1 MLVAGFGRIRQM
13 RKTSCSLLVA
23 LTWLF
28 CGPASAEIPAAFFET
43 RCFACHNAGLKS
55 GSVDL
60 QALVSGGM
68 TEDSRDTWLTVAHK
82 LAAGEMPPPGTPR
95 PPQDEVKRAAQWIT
109 DEIARVDSLVEPD
122 PGRVTARRLN
132 RAEYNNTVRDLLGVD
147 LSPADDFPADDS
159 GYGFDNIADA
169 LSLSPV
175 LMERYLT
182 AAEKVVRAALFG
194 PPAIQ
199 PTVVRHQPP
208 YRFGADGGDNAR
220 FLADLEYSINDYD
233 ITGLS
238 HPSALH
244 AAHDFPASGIYEFR
258 ISPDGNRPKPSD
270 PFEVIVWMDGRQ
282 TASVQMTASYSPTGM
297 EGEDQ
302 QIRFW
307 VEAGRHEIA
316 VATPRVYEGLPAKY
330 GGLNPTK
337 KPAPPPPSF
346 DPPPGA
352 TPEQIE
358 ELERRAERWKRD
370 EEKPALIS
378 DLSFRINFIEIS
390 GPFEQAMGPAR
401 ESLSKV
407 YACEYAARET
417 VPGCARQTLANF
429 ARRAFRRPATAAETD
444 RLMALFD
451 QARERGNAFDESI
464 AVGLQAVLVSPQ
476 FLFRMEQD
484 PPAGEERKLGDFE
497 LASRLSYFLWSTM
510 PDEELLSLA
519 EQGRLSDPATLHAQ
533 VRRMM
538 QDARAS
544 ALAENFGGQWL
555 QFRALESAQPD
566 KALFSRFDHY
576 LRWSMEQETKLLFEH
591 IMRDD
596 RSVLDFVNAGY
607 SYLNENLARFYGI
620 PGVRGPEFRRV
631 DLSATQRRGVLTH
644 GSVLTVSSYATRTS
658 PVLRGKWVLENLLN
672 QPPPPPPPDVPALD
686 ESKTGK
692 ELSMRAQME
701 AHRANPVCAS
711 CHARMDPLGFGLEN
725 FDAIGQWRTHEG
737 EFEIDPSGALP
748 DGSAFASPRELADI
762 LAKQDEAF
770 GLAISEKLLIYA
782 LGRGLKPHD
791 RPVLKRIAERLKA
804 DDYRFSSLVMGIVDS
819 LPFQYRKAEE
829 NL

>member
-1 MLVAGFGRIRQM
+1 ML
-13 RKTSCSLLVA
+13 SCATAWAEAPA
-23 LTWLF
+23 L
-28 CGPASAEIPAAFFET
+28 FEA
-43 RCFACHNAGLKS
+43 RCFACHNAALKS
-55 GSVDL
+55 GSVDMEG
-60 QALVSGGM
+60 LVSDGM
-68 TEDSRDTWLTVAHK
+68 TEETRETWETVAHK
-82 LAAGEMPPPGTPR
+82 LTTGEMPPPGMPR
-95 PPQDEVKRAAQWIT
+95 PPQDEVKQAAQWIA
-109 DEIARVDSLVEPD
+109 DEIARADSLIEPD

-147 LSPADDFPADDS
+147 LSPADDFPVDDS

-194 PPAIQ
+194 LPPMK

-208 YRFGADGGDNAR
+208 YRFGADGGDNQR
-220 FLADLEYSINDYD
+220 FIKDLEYSIDDYD

-270 PFEVIVWMDGRQ
+270 PFEVIVWIDGRRV
-282 TASVQMTASYSPTGM
+282 ASVQMTASYSATGM

-302 QIRFW
+302 QVRFW

-337 KPAPPPPSF
+337 KPMPPPPSF
-346 DPPPGA
+346 DPPADA
-352 TPEQIE
+352 TPEQIARLKAFA
-358 ELERRAERWKRD
+358 ELAKKQA
-370 EEKPALIS
+370 EKPPLIS

-390 GPFEQAMGPAR
+390 GPFEQEMGPSA
-401 ESLSKV
+401 ESLAKV
-407 YACEYAARET
+407 FACEYAARET
-417 VPGCARQTLANF
+417 MPGCAQKTLTNF
-429 ARRAFRRPATAAETD
+429 ARRAFRRPATAAEMD
-444 RLMALFD
+444 RLMGLFE
-451 QARERGNAFDESI
+451 QARERGNSFDESM

-476 FLFRMEQD
+476 FLFRVEQD
-484 PPAGEERKLGDFE
+484 PPAGQERRLNDFE
-497 LASRLSYFLWSTM
+497 IASRLSYFLWSTM

-519 EQGRLSDPATLHAQ
+519 EQGRLSDKATLHEQ

-538 QDARAS
+538 QDPKAE
-544 ALAENFGGQWL
+544 ALVENFGGQWL
-555 QFRALESAQPD
+555 QFRALESAEPD

-576 LRWSMEQETKLLFEH
+576 LSWSMEQETKLLFEH
-591 IMRDD
+591 IMHDD
-596 RSVLDFVNAGY
+596 KSVLDFVNAKY
-607 SYLNENLARFYGI
+607 SYLNEDLARFYGI
-620 PGVRGPEFRRV
+620 KGVRGPEFRRV
-631 DLSATQRRGVLTH
+631 DLSGTERAGVLGQ

-672 QPPPPPPPDVPALD
+672 QPPPPPPPNVPALD

-692 ELSMRAQME
+692 EMSMRAQME
-701 AHRANPVCAS
+701 AHRANAVCAS

-725 FDAIGQWRTHEG
+725 FDAIGRWRTHEG
-737 EFEIDPSGALP
+737 DFEIDPSGKLP
-748 DGSAFASPRELADI
+748 DGRTFSGPRELADM

-791 RPVLKRIAERLKA
+791 RPVLKQIAEQLKA

-829 NL
+829 DL

>member
-1 MLVAGFGRIRQM
+1 M
-13 RKTSCSLLVA
+13 RKTGQGFLIAITA
-23 LTWLF
+23 L
-28 CGPASAEIPAAFFET
+28 CCAKAPAAIPASFFEA

-55 GSVDL
+55 GSVDIE
-60 QALVSGGM
+60 ALVSGGM
-68 TEDSRDTWLTVAHK
+68 TEESRETWQTVAHK
-82 LAAGEMPPPGTPR
+82 LNAGEMPPPGLPR
-95 PPQDEVKRAAQWIT
+95 PPQDEVKQAAQWIA
-109 DEIARVDSLVEPD
+109 DEIARLDSLIEPD

-147 LSPADDFPADDS
+147 LRPADDFPADDS

-182 AAEKVVRAALFG
+182 AAEQVVRAALFG
-194 PPAIQ
+194 LPAMQ

-208 YRFGADGGDNAR
+208 YRFGADGGDNKR
-220 FLADLEYSINDYD
+220 FLEDLEYSIDDYD
-233 ITGLS
+233 VTGLS
-238 HPSALH
+238 HASALH
-244 AAHDFPASGIYEFR
+244 AAHTFPASGIYEFR
-258 ISPDGNRPKPSD
+258 ISPDGNRPRPSD
-270 PFEVIVWMDGRQ
+270 PFEGILWVDGKQR
-282 TASVQMTASYSPTGM
+282 ASIQLTASYSATGM

-302 QIRFW
+302 QVRVWI
-307 VEAGRHEIA
+307 EGGPHEIA
-316 VATPRVYEGLPAKY
+316 VAVPRIYEGLPARY

-337 KPAPPPPSF
+337 KPMPEPDELKPPA
-346 DPPPGA
+346 GA
-352 TPEQIE
+352 TPEEIAQFKAFA
-358 ELERRAERWKRD
+358 ERRRARED
-370 EEKPALIS
+370 GPGQIS
-378 DLSFRINFIEIS
+378 DVSFRFNFVEIS
-390 GPFEQAMGPAR
+390 GPFEQELGPTAESLAKIFPCGHAPGEHEPSCAR
-401 ESLSKV
+401 EALTK
-407 YACEYAARET
+407 
-417 VPGCARQTLANF
+417 F
-429 ARRAFRRPATAAETD
+429 ARRAFRRPATATEIE
-444 RLMALFD
+444 RLTGLFD
-451 QARERGNAFDESI
+451 QAVSRGNTFEESI

-476 FLFRMEQD
+476 FLFRVEND
-484 PPAGEERKLGDFE
+484 PPTGQERRLSDFE

-519 EQGRLSDPATLHAQ
+519 EQGQLSDKATLHKQ
-533 VRRMM
+533 VQRMI
-538 QDARAS
+538 QDPKAA

-555 QFRALESAQPD
+555 QFRALESAEPD

-576 LRWSMEQETKLLFEH
+576 LSWSMEQETKLLFEH

-596 RSVLDFVNAGY
+596 KSVLDFVNAKY
-607 SYLNENLARFYGI
+607 SYLNEDLARFYGI
-620 PGVRGPEFRRV
+620 PGVRGPAFRKV
-631 DLSATQRRGVLTH
+631 DLSGTQRGGVLTQ

-692 ELSMRAQME
+692 EMSMRAQME
-701 AHRANPVCAS
+701 AHRANAVCAS

-725 FDAIGQWRTHEG
+725 FDAIGRWRTHEG
-737 EFEIDPSGALP
+737 DFEIDAAGKLP
-748 DGSAFASPRELADI
+748 DGSTFAGPRELADL

-791 RPVLKRIAERLKA
+791 RPVLKNIAEQLKA
-804 DDYRFSSLVMGIVDS
+804 DDYRFSSLVLGIVDS